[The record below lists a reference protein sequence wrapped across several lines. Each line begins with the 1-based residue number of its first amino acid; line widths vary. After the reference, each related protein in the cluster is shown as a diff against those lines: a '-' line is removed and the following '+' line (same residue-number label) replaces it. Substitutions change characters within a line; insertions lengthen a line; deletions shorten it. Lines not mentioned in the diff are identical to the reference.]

1 MNNETTIT
9 QEDGFT
15 EEQQEGFRS
24 IRTSRILIPILIGIG
39 VVVYILLQQ
48 FNLEDFSKIKWTQHT
63 LFWISVAVLFIAIRH
78 FAYMARLYILTEGAF
93 NWRKCFELIFIWEFS
108 SAISPTSIGGSAVAF
123 FMLSQ
128 EKLSMAKTAAIV
140 TYTIVL
146 DALFFVISLPIIYL
160 IFGKAMLGTGVKFI
174 YLPAEIFIITVYIV
188 IIIYGALFAY
198 GLFRNPK
205 GLKNFFIWVC
215 KIPFLR
221 RFQEKAEEL
230 GGEIILASQEL
241 KTKSWNYHLGG
252 FMSTVVA
259 WLSRFLI
266 LGFLFIAFVP
276 AIQSDFYTN
285 SVLFSRIESMF
296 LVMLY
301 SPSPGGAGF
310 TELFFFP
317 FFKEFI
323 PQTVATTIV
332 IIWRLLTYYS
342 YLFIGVIIVPNWIKN
357 VINRRRRE
365 KHLRV
370 LKND

>member
-1 MNNETTIT
+1 MCFLTKRMNIKKETAISNE
-9 QEDGFT
+9 DDFT
-15 EEQQEGFRS
+15 EEQEEGFDS
-24 IRTSRILIPILIGIG
+24 IRTSRILIPILIGVGVVIYVLFQQFDLQEFSEIKWKQHTFFWIG
-39 VVVYILLQQ
+39 VSIFFIL
-48 FNLEDFSKIKWTQHT
+48 
-63 LFWISVAVLFIAIRH
+63 IRH

-128 EKLSMAKTAAIV
+128 EKLAMAKTAAIV

-146 DALFFVISLPIIYL
+146 DALFFVITLPIIYL
-160 IFGKAMLGTGVKFI
+160 IFGKAMLGTGVKFL
-174 YLPAEIFIITVYIV
+174 YLPVEVFIIVVYT
-188 IIIYGALFAY
+188 IIIVYGALFAY

-205 GLKNFFIWVC
+205 GLKNFFLWVC

-230 GGEIILASQEL
+230 GEDIILASEEL
-241 KTKSWNYHLGG
+241 KTKGWKYHTGG
-252 FMSTVVA
+252 LLTTVVA

-276 AIQSDFYTN
+276 AITTDFYTN

-301 SPSPGGAGF
+301 SPSPGAQDLPNF
-310 TELFFFP
+310 SFILF
-317 FFKEFI
+317 
-323 PQTVATTIV
+323 
-332 IIWRLLTYYS
+332 
-342 YLFIGVIIVPNWIKN
+342 
-357 VINRRRRE
+357 
-365 KHLRV
+365 
-370 LKND
+370 LKNLYPKPLLLPSCLFGD

>member
-1 MNNETTIT
+1 MNKKPTKT
-9 QEDGFT
+9 QENDFT
-15 EEQQEGFRS
+15 EEQKEGFRS
-24 IRTSRILIPILIGIG
+24 IRSSRILIPILIGIG
-39 VVVYILLQQ
+39 VVVYILLKQ
-48 FNLEDFSKIKWTQHT
+48 FNLEEFSKIEWTKHT
-63 LFWISVAVLFIAIRH
+63 LFWISVAVVFILIRH

-93 NWRKCFELIFIWEFS
+93 DWKKCFELIFIWEFS

-146 DALFFVISLPIIYL
+146 DALFFVVSLPIIYL
-160 IFGKAMLGTGVKFI
+160 IFGKVMLGKGVKFM
-174 YLPAEIFIITVYIV
+174 YLPAEVFVIAVYSI
-188 IIIYGALFAY
+188 IIIYGSLFAY
-198 GLFRNPK
+198 GLFRNPN
-205 GLKNFFIWVC
+205 GLKKFFLLVC
-215 KIPFLR
+215 KIPFMR
-221 RFQEKAEEL
+221 RFKEKAEEL
-230 GGEIILASQEL
+230 GEDIILASEEL
-241 KTKSWNYHLGG
+241 KTKGWQYHFGG
-252 FMSTVVA
+252 FGTTVIA

-276 AIQSDFYTN
+276 AIKTDFYTN

-310 TELFFFP
+310 TEIFFYP

-323 PQTVATTIV
+323 PETVAATIV

-342 YLFIGVIIVPNWIKN
+342 YLLIGVIIVPNWMKN
-357 VINRRRRE
+357 TINRRRKE
-365 KHLRV
+365 KYEMKLEE
-370 LKND
+370 